1 MSRFKYTLFVLILI
15 TNGIIINIKSTNGAK
30 MAIPKMMFI
39 EVTTMQYVLD
49 SNKGNE
55 RATSEE
61 LGINR
66 GTLRKMIAD
75 GRDNVV
81 LINKDNTYTLLK

>member
-1 MSRFKYTLFVLILI
+1 
-15 TNGIIINIKSTNGAK
+15 

-81 LINKDNTYTLLK
+81 LINKDSTYTLLK